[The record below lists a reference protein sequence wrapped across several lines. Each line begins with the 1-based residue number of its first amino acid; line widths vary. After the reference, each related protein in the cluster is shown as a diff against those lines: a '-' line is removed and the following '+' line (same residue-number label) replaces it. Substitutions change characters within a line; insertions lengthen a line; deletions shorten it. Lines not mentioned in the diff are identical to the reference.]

1 MRRSLTRAAVCCITP
16 VPVASPWTI
25 EKSLYSGSVL
35 RARLSPLLSSSTSGR
50 WETVGFSILHSHLLS
65 ARPQHKAR
73 AGKALESAGWA
84 QCVGPGM
91 CSFHWRVLET
101 PPPQSL
107 RPPSHCQGCL
117 WMCQAGLPRTQFR
130 SMQPSP
136 SGSITESS
144 RRTEAIA

>member
-101 PPPQSL
+101 PPPRACGHLPTVRAACGCVRQDCRGPSSGACSPVHLDESL
-107 RPPSHCQGCL
+107 RA
-117 WMCQAGLPRTQFR
+117 AGEQKP
-130 SMQPSP
+130 
-136 SGSITESS
+136 
-144 RRTEAIA
+144 